1 MKKSNVKRIHKRKMT
16 IQGITTQG
24 ITTQR
29 VTTQRIT
36 TQNITAQRIT
46 THKRGI
52 AAAIMIVCILL
63 LCKALPSVAQ
73 AKSPNSVYTITVSS
87 KPCDKSA
94 KYTTYNKY
102 TKAYYTILSYLK
114 KLENEGGGTL
124 ILEKGVYKI
133 TNTLYIPSNVTIRLK
148 DGVKLVKGTKT
159 GTSKF
164 GASHSIIQLC
174 SSVSS
179 VKKGVYRKYKGEANI
194 AIIGEGKAEIDLN
207 YDEDTIGIMMCHN
220 SSITISNI
228 IFSNMYS
235 GHFIELDAS
244 KDVTITKCTFQNHKN
259 SPKNNKEA
267 INIDTPDKVTN
278 GFHADW
284 SSYDK
289 TPNKNITI
297 SDCTFKDLER
307 AIGTHKY
314 SENKLHENVQI
325 LNNVISNCDQD
336 AIRVMNW
343 DKPVIKGNTIS
354 NVADKKAG
362 LRAIL
367 ISGVIDPQISDNVFR
382 KVSRPIQIIPW
393 KNDGDG
399 REYDIIYNVI
409 SADCIELMKNNVLEE
424 CDENFIRFNKTYN
437 EYRENTEKI
446 PVGMN

>member
-1 MKKSNVKRIHKRKMT
+1 MEKNNRKRLKGYR
-16 IQGITTQG
+16 
-24 ITTQR
+24 R
-29 VTTQRIT
+29 C
-36 TQNITAQRIT
+36 
-46 THKRGI
+46 I
-52 AAAIMIVCILL
+52 AAVIIIACIYSISLSMPI
-63 LCKALPSVAQ
+63 AVQ
-73 AKSPNSVYTITVSS
+73 AKNQSPVYTITTAS

-102 TKAYYTILSYLK
+102 TRYYYTILSYLK

-133 TNTLYIPSNVTIRLK
+133 TNTLYIPAKVTIKLK
-148 DGVKLVKGTKT
+148 DGVKIVKGTKT

-164 GASHSIIQLC
+164 DASNSIFQLC
-174 SSVSS
+174 SNANSA
-179 VKKGVYRKYKGEANI
+179 KKGVYREYNGEADI
-194 AIIGEGKAEIDLN
+194 EIIGEGKAEIDLN
-207 YDEDTIGIMMCHN
+207 YDEDTVGIMMCHN
-220 SSITISNI
+220 NNIKISNI
-228 IFSNMYS
+228 VFRNMYS

-244 KDVTITKCTFQNHKN
+244 KDVTITNCTFQDHKD
-259 SPKNNKEA
+259 SPNNNKEA

-297 SDCTFKDLER
+297 SDCTFENLER

-314 SENKLHENVQI
+314 SENKLHEKVQI
-325 LNNVISNCDQD
+325 INNTISNCDQD

-343 DKPVIKGNTIS
+343 DKPVIKGNTIN

-362 LRAIL
+362 MRAIL
-367 ISGVIDPQISDNVFR
+367 ISGVVDPQISENVFKR
-382 KVSRPIQIIPW
+382 VSRPIQIILW

-399 REYDIIYNVI
+399 SEYNIIYNVI
-409 SADCIELMKNNVLEE
+409 SAESIELMKNNVLED
-424 CDENFIRFNKTYN
+424 CDENFIRYNKTYK
-437 EYRENTEKI
+437 EYTKETEKI

>member
-1 MKKSNVKRIHKRKMT
+1 MEKMNKKINKKIDKKVSNRIDNKRNKRVSKKTDKTML
-16 IQGITTQG
+16 
-24 ITTQR
+24 
-29 VTTQRIT
+29 
-36 TQNITAQRIT
+36 NLLD
-46 THKRGI
+46 RGI
-52 AAAIMIVCILL
+52 VAIIIIICIFSVCKTAPID
-63 LCKALPSVAQ
+63 AQ
-73 AKSPNSVYTITVSS
+73 AKSQSSAYTVTTTS

-102 TKAYYTILSYLK
+102 TRNYYTLLSYLK
-114 KLENEGGGTL
+114 KLENAGGGTL
-124 ILEKGVYKI
+124 ILEKGVYHI
-133 TNTLYIPSNVTIRLK
+133 TNTLYIPSNVTIKLK
-148 DGVKLVKGTKT
+148 DGVKLVKETKT
-159 GTSKF
+159 GTNKF
-164 GASHSIIQLC
+164 AASHSIFQLC
-174 SSVSS
+174 SNLNSA
-179 VKKGVYRKYKGEANI
+179 KKGAYNKYDGEANI
-194 AIIGEGKAEIDLN
+194 SIVGEGTAEIDLN
-207 YDEDTIGIMMCHN
+207 YDTDTVGIMMCHN
-220 SSITISNI
+220 SNITISNI
-228 IFSNMYS
+228 VFSNMHS

-244 KDVTITKCTFQNHKN
+244 TDVTITKCTFQKHKD
-259 SPKNNKEA
+259 SPNNNKEA
-267 INIDTPDKVTN
+267 INIDTPDRVTN

-297 SDCTFKDLER
+297 SDCTFEDLER

-343 DKPVIKGNTIS
+343 NKPVIKGNTIS

-367 ISGVIDPQISDNVFR
+367 VSGVIDPQISENVFT

-399 REYDIIYNVI
+399 SEYSIIYNTI
-409 SADCIELMKNNVLEE
+409 NAECIELMKNNVLEE
-424 CDENFIRFNKTYN
+424 CDENFIRYNKTYH

-446 PVGMN
+446 PVGSN

>member
-1 MKKSNVKRIHKRKMT
+1 MKNNKKRIKVPR
-16 IQGITTQG
+16 
-24 ITTQR
+24 
-29 VTTQRIT
+29 
-36 TQNITAQRIT
+36 
-46 THKRGI
+46 RGI
-52 AAAIMIVCILL
+52 VTVMIIACIFSVC
-63 LCKALPSVAQ
+63 KTMPFVVQ
-73 AKSPNSVYTITVSS
+73 AKSLSSVYTITTTS

-94 KYTTYNKY
+94 NYTTYNKY
-102 TKAYYTILSYLK
+102 TRYYYTITSYLK
-114 KLENEGGGTL
+114 KLENTGGGTL

-133 TNTLYIPSNVTIRLK
+133 TNTLYIPANVTIKLK
-148 DGVKLVKGTKT
+148 DGVKIVKGTKT

-164 GASHSIIQLC
+164 GASHSIFQMC
-174 SSVSS
+174 SNSNS
-179 VKKGVYRKYKGEANI
+179 VKKGAYRKYNGESNI
-194 AIIGEGKAEIDLN
+194 AIVGEGKAEIDLN
-207 YDEDTIGIMMCHN
+207 YDVDTVGIMMCHN

-244 KDVTITKCTFQNHKN
+244 KDVTITKCTFQNHKD
-259 SPKNNKEA
+259 SPNNNKEA
-267 INIDTPDKVTN
+267 INLDTPDKVTN
-278 GFHADW
+278 GFHAEW

-297 SDCTFKDLER
+297 SDCTFEDLER

-343 DKPVIKGNTIS
+343 EKPVIKGNIIS

-362 LRAIL
+362 MRAIL
-367 ISGVIDPQISDNVFR
+367 MSGVIDPQISENVFK

-399 REYDIIYNVI
+399 SEYDIIYSVI
-409 SADCIELMKNNVLEE
+409 STECIELMKNNVLEE
-424 CDENFIRFNKTYN
+424 CDENFIRYNKTYN
-437 EYRENTEKI
+437 EYKENTEKI
-446 PVGMN
+446 PVGIN